1 MKILHTINEQLENGF
16 TKGVFDH
23 IRNLLIG
30 AFLLAIGTGQLI
42 GPTDMFFSITQG
54 KYAGVGVIAVA
65 LILIA
70 INIYDGIRMISK
82 AQMNILV
89 TISTVFIYLFLT
101 FKVLEMA
108 WNFRLP
114 SLSI

>member
-1 MKILHTINEQLENGF
+1 MKMIRQINEQLENGL
-16 TKGVFDH
+16 TKGIFDH
-23 IRNLLIG
+23 IRNLLIC

-42 GPTDMFFSITQG
+42 GSSDMFFSITQG

>member
-1 MKILHTINEQLENGF
+1 MKMIRQINEQLENGL
-16 TKGVFDH
+16 TKGIFDH
-23 IRNLLIG
+23 IRNLLIC

-42 GPTDMFFSITQG
+42 ESTDMFFSITQG

-70 INIYDGIRMISK
+70 INIYDGIRIISK

-89 TISTVFIYLFLT
+89 TISIVLLYLFLS
-101 FKVLEMA
+101 KRQV
-108 WNFRLP
+108 NYLP
-114 SLSI
+114 LKRQGC